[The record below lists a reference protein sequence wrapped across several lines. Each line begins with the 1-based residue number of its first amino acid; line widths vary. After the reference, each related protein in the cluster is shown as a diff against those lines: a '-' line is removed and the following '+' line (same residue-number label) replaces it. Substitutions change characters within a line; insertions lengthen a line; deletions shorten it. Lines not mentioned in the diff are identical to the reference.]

1 MATPNHH
8 VIDLAGAEVPLPQ
21 SVGNLAIFLD
31 VDGSL
36 IDIAETPDSVV
47 IPQDL
52 PAALEHISEAA
63 SGALSLVSGRSLET
77 LDRFFA
83 PAKLTAIGL
92 HGGEIRLPNGSVQLA
107 PIPPILETLRPQLT
121 ALVDRHPGALLEDKG
136 RSLAV
141 HYRKAPDAA
150 PEIEAAVDALAATMG
165 PDLEL
170 QRGKM
175 VLELRPAGCKQRQR
189 RR

>member
-1 MATPNHH
+1 METPSHS
-8 VIDLAGAEVPLPQ
+8 VIDRAGAEVPLPK
-21 SVGNLAIFLD
+21 SVGDLAIFLD

-52 PAALEHISEAA
+52 PGALEHISEAA

-92 HGGEIRLPNGSVQLA
+92 HGGEIRLPNGRVQLA

-121 ALVDRHPGALLEDKG
+121 ALVDRHPGAASGGQGALAG
-136 RSLAV
+136 RPLSQGARRRTGDRGSCRRAFGKRRLRRRVAEGQ
-141 HYRKAPDAA
+141 DGCGAA
-150 PEIEAAVDALAATMG
+150 PR
-165 PDLEL
+165 
-170 QRGKM
+170 RGK
-175 VLELRPAGCKQRQR
+175 
-189 RR
+189 